1 MNDRV
6 EELNGRLYERNV
18 AAAPPPLLFSPRPL
32 PTKYQT
38 LPILDE
44 QPKSVVP
51 LERRRPG
58 PFIPG
63 AERGSQPGYS
73 VDAESDL
80 INIVSALQ
88 RDPRAVFVPS
98 SSSSLYNLPDTSTAR
113 SEAQPHPR
121 LFSHVVAYPNVAPNA
136 DGAKIFYNAH
146 LRTPSRAHT

>member
-6 EELNGRLYERNV
+6 EELNSRLYERNV
-18 AAAPPPLLFSPRPL
+18 AAPPPLLFSPRPL

-51 LERRRPG
+51 LERRRTG

-63 AERGSQPGYS
+63 AERGPQPGYS

-80 INIVSALQ
+80 INIVSGLQ
-88 RDPRAVFVPS
+88 RDPRAVFVPGS
-98 SSSSLYNLPDTSTAR
+98 DSSLYNAPDTATSR
-113 SEAQPHPR
+113 PEVQPHPR
-121 LFSHVVAYPNVAPNA
+121 LFSHVVAQANVSPNA
-136 DGAKIFYNAH
+136 EGNKLFYNTQ
-146 LRTPSRAHT
+146 LRTPSQRPR